1 MCASHA
7 NPHVAKAEFQSEYKG
22 TKSAG
27 LRTRDGGM
35 DSPGVKS
42 SRLVGVQ
49 DWFDILQGRVDVSMF
64 PSRDT
69 VTLMFDIARS
79 SSLELSVQQAQ
90 NKKIP
95 NYHLCQQ
102 FNCSNFKY
110 MTGFLAG
117 NCRDHAD
124 TIKEGGEHAISV
136 SCGQACYPCYFS
148 V

>member
-22 TKSAG
+22 TKRAG

-69 VTLMFDIARS
+69 VTLMFDIGRS
-79 SSLELSVQQAQ
+79 SSSELSVPQAQ
-90 NKKIP
+90 NERLP
-95 NYHLCQQ
+95 NDLLV
-102 FNCSNFKY
+102 NSSNIAN
-110 MTGFLAG
+110 L
-117 NCRDHAD
+117 N
-124 TIKEGGEHAISV
+124 
-136 SCGQACYPCYFS
+136 P
-148 V
+148 